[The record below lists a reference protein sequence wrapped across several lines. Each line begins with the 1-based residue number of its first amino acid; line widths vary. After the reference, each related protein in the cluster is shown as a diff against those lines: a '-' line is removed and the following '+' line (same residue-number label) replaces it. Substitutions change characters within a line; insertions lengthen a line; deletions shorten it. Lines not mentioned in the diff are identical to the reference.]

1 MAQGHW
7 WASGVERPIERNVPI
22 KAIRRRAAA
31 GKMDG
36 SPETAAANWR
46 LAVSNQSMGA
56 MAFLSS
62 SICNNTSF
70 AKKFFFSSLLF
81 FERENR
87 KDVVLT
93 HVKEWGTLLHAAA
106 DDDKDL

>member
-36 SPETAAANWR
+36 SPETGAASRR
-46 LAVSNQSMGA
+46 LAVSNQSMGG

-70 AKKFFFSSLLF
+70 AKKFFFSSFF